1 MNPRT
6 AGRFFFWNR
15 IERKAVWTLEPALF
29 GAEIGPPNDPPLIP
43 IPPSKSRVEPSPLPL
58 LPLLLSRSRVEENQE
73 PNLLDKDL
81 KPSPSLDGSA
91 DCVAEFPSSENK
103 AKFADGL
110 RVTGGLGQGGYGCV
124 VQVVHEVTGGT
135 FAMKS
140 ISKARLN
147 SSRDRQRLALELKIM
162 TETQPS
168 SFLNTCHA
176 AFETTND
183 IFFVLDLV
191 SGGDLFYHLAKR
203 FNATNS
209 GFVEDEARVILAEI
223 VCGLGHLHTSGF
235 IHRDIK
241 VRRCSNAD
249 IFSGLFFV

>member
-43 IPPSKSRVEPSPLPL
+43 IPPSKSQVEPSPLPL

-103 AKFADGL
+103 VRFQP
-110 RVTGGLGQGGYGCV
+110 TGG
-124 VQVVHEVTGGT
+124 
-135 FAMKS
+135 
-140 ISKARLN
+140 
-147 SSRDRQRLALELKIM
+147 
-162 TETQPS
+162 P
-168 SFLNTCHA
+168 
-176 AFETTND
+176 
-183 IFFVLDLV
+183 
-191 SGGDLFYHLAKR
+191 
-203 FNATNS
+203 
-209 GFVEDEARVILAEI
+209 
-223 VCGLGHLHTSGF
+223 
-235 IHRDIK
+235 
-241 VRRCSNAD
+241 
-249 IFSGLFFV
+249 